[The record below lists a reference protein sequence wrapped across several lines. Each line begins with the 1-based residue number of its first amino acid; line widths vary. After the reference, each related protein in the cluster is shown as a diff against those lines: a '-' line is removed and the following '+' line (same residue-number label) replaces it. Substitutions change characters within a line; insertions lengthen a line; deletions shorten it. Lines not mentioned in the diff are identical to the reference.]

1 MMKRRLAV
9 PYLYIAPAM
18 SLFALLMM
26 YPMGVV
32 FWFSQLDRAI
42 LNPDPQFVGL
52 ENFRKLFSDP
62 DFIRSIANT
71 MYFTTM
77 SVIFHLLL
85 GLAFALLLNSR
96 DVPPRLRAVLRVAF
110 ILPWLFTPV
119 IIAVVWR
126 LILDPNGVINAY
138 LMAVNIME
146 TRIEWFSST
155 KTAIH
160 ALTFVNIWAGYP
172 LYMVSIL
179 AALQGIP
186 SDLYEASEI
195 DGATALEKFRFV
207 TLPHLT
213 PIIAGIALLD
223 FIWTMQVFPLVWL
236 TTGGGPLNTTEMLST
251 YTYKLAFTRYQFS
264 QAAASAM
271 IIFLLSMTLTY
282 FYILHQ
288 RRHA

>member
-1 MMKRRLAV
+1 MKRQLAI

-18 SLFALLMM
+18 SLFALLMI

-42 LNPDPQFVGL
+42 LSPDPQVVAL
-52 ENFRKLFSDP
+52 DNFRKLFSDP

-71 MYFTTM
+71 MYFTIM
-77 SVIFHLLL
+77 SVIFHLVL
-85 GLAFALLLNSR
+85 GLVFALLLNSE
-96 DVPPRLRAVLRVAF
+96 DLPTKLRAVLRVAF
-110 ILPWLFTPV
+110 VLPWLFTPV

-138 LMAVNIME
+138 LIALNIME
-146 TRIEWFSST
+146 SKIEWFSST
-155 KTAIH
+155 RTAIH

-186 SDLYEASEI
+186 SELYEASEI

-207 TLPHLT
+207 TLPHLI

-251 YTYKLAFTRYQFS
+251 YTYKLAFTRYRFS

-271 IIFLLSMTLTY
+271 IIFILSMALTY
-282 FYILHQ
+282 LYILHQ
-288 RRHA
+288 RRQR

>member
-1 MMKRRLAV
+1 MKRQLAI

-18 SLFALLMM
+18 SLFALLMI

-42 LNPDPQFVGL
+42 LSPDPQFVGL
-52 ENFRKLFSDP
+52 DNFRKLFSDP

-71 MYFTTM
+71 MYFTIM
-77 SVIFHLLL
+77 SVIFHLIL
-85 GLAFALLLNSR
+85 GLVFALLLNSE
-96 DVPPRLRAVLRVAF
+96 DLPAKLRAVLRVAF
-110 ILPWLFTPV
+110 VLPWLFTPV

-138 LMAVNIME
+138 LIALNIME
-146 TRIEWFSST
+146 SKIEWFSST
-155 KTAIH
+155 RTAIH

-186 SDLYEASEI
+186 SELYEASEI

-207 TLPHLT
+207 TLPHLI

-251 YTYKLAFTRYQFS
+251 YTYKLAFTRYRFS

-271 IIFLLSMTLTY
+271 IIFILSMALTY
-282 FYILHQ
+282 LYILHQ
-288 RRHA
+288 RRQR